1 MKKRT
6 FSYIN
11 IFIYAVLAGIS
22 IGLGG
27 LVFLRMKNAFAGS
40 DVIGALLF
48 TVGLFIICTR
58 GYNLFTGKV
67 CYSLDNKPQ
76 YIINLIIIWIGNIVG
91 TTLLSL
97 ILKPTVIYN
106 SINLVA
112 LKMVQSKIES
122 GYLSLFLLGIICN
135 IFIFIAVDGFK
146 NNKHELGK
154 YLSLFLGVSIFIIC
168 GSEHCVADMFY
179 FGVSGMLFKKFGTS
193 ILCLLVITLGNI
205 VGGLLYPG
213 LEKIHSKL
221 EKTK

>member
-1 MKKRT
+1 MKNKVKT
-6 FSYIN
+6 YVGIL
-11 IFIYAVLAGIS
+11 IYAILAGIS

-27 LVFLRMKNAFAGS
+27 LVFLRLKGTFDGS
-40 DVIGALLF
+40 DVVGALLF
-48 TVGLFIICTR
+48 SIGLFIICTR

-67 CYSLDNKPQ
+67 CYSLDNKPN
-76 YIINLIIIWIGNIVG
+76 YIINLLIIWIGNILG

-97 ILKPTVIYN
+97 ILKPTI
-106 SINLVA
+106 INKGIQLTA
-112 LKMVQSKIES
+112 LKMVETKIAS

-135 IFIFIAVDGFK
+135 IFIFVAVDGFK

-193 ILCLLVITLGNI
+193 ILCLLVITLGNV

>member
-1 MKKRT
+1 MKKKI
-6 FSYIN
+6 YAYLN

-27 LVFLRMKNAFAGS
+27 LVFLRMKNVFPGS

-48 TVGLFIICTR
+48 TIGLFIICTR

-67 CYSLDNKPQ
+67 CYSLDNKPK
-76 YIINLIIIWIGNIVG
+76 YLIDLIIIWMGNIVG

-97 ILKPTVIYN
+97 ILKLTVIYDNIN
-106 SINLVA
+106 SVA

-179 FGVSGMLFKKFGTS
+179 FGISGMLFKKFGIS

-213 LEKIHSKL
+213 LEKLYNIL
-221 EKTK
+221 EKK